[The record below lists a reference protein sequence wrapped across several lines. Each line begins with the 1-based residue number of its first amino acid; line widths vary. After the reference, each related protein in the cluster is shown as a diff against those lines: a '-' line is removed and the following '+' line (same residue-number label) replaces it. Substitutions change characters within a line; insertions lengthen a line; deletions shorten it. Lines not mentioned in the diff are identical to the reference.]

1 MSREVL
7 PFMNNCKIETALQVD
22 GLCAMVEG
30 VQDLV
35 AKADQISAQEF
46 VSFFPTALRCIPSTV
61 CMSASNMEAVC
72 AA

>member
-1 MSREVL
+1 MT
-7 PFMNNCKIETALQVD
+7 NCKIETALQVD

-46 VSFFPTALRCIPSTV
+46 VSFFPTAVRCVSSPI
-61 CMSASNMEAVC
+61 CMSASNMQAVC